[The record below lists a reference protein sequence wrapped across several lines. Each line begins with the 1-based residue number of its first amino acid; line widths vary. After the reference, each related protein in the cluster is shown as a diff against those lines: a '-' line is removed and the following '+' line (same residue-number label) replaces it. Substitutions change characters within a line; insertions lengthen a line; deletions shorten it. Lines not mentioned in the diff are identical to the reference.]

1 MDTTEH
7 THTYR
12 VEKVSNIKLVNKHIW
27 ARPGMGWVVGVGEKE
42 EPSPHPGAGS
52 AASVTLYP
60 MCYKIQT

>member
-1 MDTTEH
+1 MTEH

-60 MCYKIQT
+60 MCHKIQT